1 VDLQVRLQGEEVVL
15 SVRDLGARLEVD
27 GLDSLFDG
35 LFPVAIP
42 SRPSTGTGL
51 SLAIAKRVAEHHR
64 GTIALRN
71 VAEGG
76 CEFEVQLPRWRAE
89 GPPEAARAP

>member
-1 VDLQVRLQGEEVVL
+1 MN
-15 SVRDLGARLEVD
+15 
-27 GLDSLFDG
+27 FDG
-35 LFPVAIP
+35 GVP
-42 SRPSTGTGL
+42 SQITVTATTNLNSM
-51 SLAIAKRVAEHHR
+51 R

-89 GPPEAARAP
+89 GPPGAAGAP